1 MLGQLTGKVAVITGA
16 SQGIGAAIA
25 RVFAAAGA
33 RIVVADIAVEKGED
47 TVKGI
52 IASGGEAIFLEADIS
67 RRRRVK
73 KLLRE
78 TVEHFG
84 RLDIVVHNAASFLVS
99 PIEHM
104 EAGHLEASLSVILK
118 PAFWLAQDS
127 LPHFRKQ
134 CGGKLLFTS
143 SVTGPTV
150 VTPGVSNYAAAK
162 AGINGFI
169 RAAAVE
175 LAGENIT
182 VNGVEPGF
190 IRTDAMDILADE
202 EGLKRLE
209 SYIPQKHLGEPEDIA
224 NAMLFLASDEASYVT
239 GQTIVVD
246 GGNSLVESAALLG
259 AGRLKI

>member
-47 TVKGI
+47 TVKAI
-52 IASGGEAIFLEADIS
+52 NASGGEAIFLEADIS
-67 RRRRVK
+67 RRQRIK

-78 TVEHFG
+78 TAEHFG

-104 EAGHLEASLSVILK
+104 ESRYLEASLSVILK

-134 CGGKLLFTS
+134 GAGRLLFTS

-169 RAAAVE
+169 KAAAVE
-175 LAGENIT
+175 LAAENIT

-202 EGLKRLE
+202 EGLRRLE
-209 SYIPQKHLGEPEDIA
+209 SYIPQKQLGKPEDIA

-239 GQTIVVD
+239 GQTIIVD
-246 GGNSLVESAALLG
+246 GGNSLVENAALLE
-259 AGRLKI
+259 AGKLNV